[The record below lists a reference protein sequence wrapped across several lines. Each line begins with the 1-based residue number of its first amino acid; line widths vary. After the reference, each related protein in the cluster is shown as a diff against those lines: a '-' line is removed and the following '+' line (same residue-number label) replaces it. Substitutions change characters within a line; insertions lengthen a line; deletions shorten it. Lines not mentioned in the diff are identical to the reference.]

1 MSPQRNDGRGTV
13 SPRWDDEVVLRS
25 AGRRDLP
32 ALAALPGLS
41 ASTRRRLPAEVARA
55 DTRPAGDTVVLVA
68 GAGGQVLGAAFGLLQ
83 VDDGH
88 VVDLAVAPPV
98 RRRGVG
104 RRLLG
109 ALIAELHTRGAR
121 AITLEVR
128 AGNLGA
134 LSLYRG
140 AGFVVE
146 GRRPRYYPDGEDAL
160 LLWRRDPLVSS
171 DSATGPVAA
180 DELDAP
186 SRPATSGRTARTEGG

>member
-1 MSPQRNDGRGTV
+1 V
-13 SPRWDDEVVLRS
+13 SPRTDGEGRAAVHPPSDGEVVLRD
-25 AGRRDLP
+25 AEHRDLP
-32 ALAALPGLS
+32 ALGALPGLS
-41 ASTRRRLPAEVARA
+41 ASTRRQLVAEVARA
-55 DTRPAGDTVVLVA
+55 SGSPTGDTVVLVA
-68 GAGGQVLGAAFGLLQ
+68 SAAGEILGAALGLLQ

-88 VVDLAVAPPV
+88 VVDLAVAPRI

-104 RRLLG
+104 RQLLR
-109 ALIAELHTRGAR
+109 ALTAELRIRGAR

-160 LLWRRDPLVSS
+160 LLWQRTPAACS
-171 DSATGPVAA
+171 DTATGPVTGSSST
-180 DELDAP
+180 P
-186 SRPATSGRTARTEGG
+186 PPRPR